1 MKRTIIIIGAAIVL
15 VIMFAG
21 CGATRIQK
29 KGEPIKPAL
38 IIKPNES
45 IAIMPFQSES
55 VLSNLGS
62 QVSDEVI
69 VNLLEH
75 TPDLKI
81 FPASVVRNYLLNV
94 NLNAGAIP
102 DMNTIQHL
110 KEKLKCRYLLTGNL
124 YTAIGDV
131 RYTITFTNRIATGS
145 VTVCLIDCDSSNVV
159 WAKHVDASYTSPY
172 DYTVASPRQTDGELL
187 QGLIRKLGYEV
198 ARNFYSSRK
207 REDSGY

>member
-1 MKRTIIIIGAAIVL
+1 MKTIIVTGA
-15 VIMFAG
+15 VILLGMAFAG
-21 CGATRIQK
+21 CGSTRVTK
-29 KGEPIKPAL
+29 KIEQIKPAF

-45 IAIMPFQSES
+45 IAIMPFQAES

-75 TPDLKI
+75 VPDLKI
-81 FPASVVRNYLLNV
+81 FPATVVRNYLLNV
-94 NLNAGAIP
+94 NLNVGGIP
-102 DMNTIQHL
+102 DMNTIYNL

-124 YTAIGDV
+124 YTAIGEV
-131 RYTITFTNRIATGS
+131 RYATTFTNRIATGS

-172 DYTVASPRQTDGELL
+172 DYTTASPRQTDGELL

-198 ARNFYSSRK
+198 AKNFYSSRK
-207 REDSGY
+207 REEGGY